1 MVTPHFLAFI
11 SVFRRFSCTVI
22 HAETPEIADENGLP
36 KTVSKVKHFETVLK
50 TPRENNGILFYLK
63 NAWFPFSPDERNGGF
78 NKTVT

>member
-1 MVTPHFLAFI
+1 MTPHFLASI

-36 KTVSKVKHFETVLK
+36 KTVSKVKHFETVFI
-50 TPRENNGILFYLK
+50 TPRENNGTLFYLK
-63 NAWFPFSPDERNGGF
+63 DASFPFSPDERNGGF